1 MQLGVSSRECTQL
14 NSSSEQLRGFTPSS
28 SQLTS
33 LYTSSFQL
41 IDTPAS
47 STPARVAQLQL
58 MSPKV
63 AGSYP
68 TCGGVPYAD
77 VASQWTLY
85 QPGGLRM
92 QPWTFWSH
100 SQTRFMLRSSLPVQ
114 PLLQPHGAAW
124 THPISSLA
132 RPMEQPGRTPSAAQ
146 CMCAPA
152 HPSVRSSPPQCCMC
166 RTMCPLLGAKCIQA
180 HVKHVKHVKQALE
193 TCGRFCARSFCLN
206 FNFKHST
213 SSSISATQ
221 SAAHPSSILLYM
233 L

>member
-166 RTMCPLLGAKCIQA
+166 RPMSPPWRQLHFQHMLNMLNMFHKAISSAWPKML
-180 HVKHVKHVKQALE
+180 VAL
-193 TCGRFCARSFCLN
+193 CLN
-206 FNFKHST
+206 SHILNLLP
-213 SSSISATQ
+213 
-221 SAAHPSSILLYM
+221 AAFFGS
-233 L
+233 